1 MKEEFKLSDKIEG
14 SFKSVGRSVPI
25 GDIKEFIKLLKEEIK
40 SEVLLCNCEIAEDRA
55 EEIIN
60 NLSGDLKW
68 WIIQ

>member
-1 MKEEFKLSDKIEG
+1 M
-14 SFKSVGRSVPI
+14 PI

-60 NLSGDLKW
+60 NLLGDLK
-68 WIIQ
+68 